1 MPSLL
6 RILTHP
12 ETRRPGPPPLSVDL
26 RKVLLAGI
34 ACWVV
39 ATVVLGVL
47 VALDIKSPTVLWV
60 CGAGLAH
67 GGVGLLWA
75 RGQRRSG

>member
-12 ETRRPGPPPLSVDL
+12 ESRRPGPAPLAVDL
-26 RKVLLAGI
+26 RKVVLAGI

-39 ATVVLGVL
+39 ASVVFGVL
-47 VALDIKSPTVLWV
+47 VAVDAREWDTLAV
-60 CGAGLAH
+60 CGAGLAL
-67 GGVGLLWA
+67 GGLGLLWV
-75 RGQRRSG
+75 RGKG

>member
-26 RKVLLAGI
+26 RKVLLVGI

-39 ATVVLGVL
+39 ASVVFGLLVVLDHKPWTVLGVC
-47 VALDIKSPTVLWV
+47 A
-60 CGAGLAH
+60 AGLVL
-67 GGVGLLWA
+67 GGLGLLWA
-75 RGQRRSG
+75 RGKQ

>member
-6 RILTHP
+6 RILTRP
-12 ETRRPGPPPLSVDL
+12 ETRRPGPPPLAVDL

-39 ATVVLGVL
+39 ATVVVGVL
-47 VALDIKSPTVLWV
+47 VALDVKELTALWV
-60 CGAGLAH
+60 CLSGLAL
-67 GGVGLLWA
+67 GGLGLLWA
-75 RGQRRSG
+75 RGKR